1 MQSEPADVQQRN
13 LEPAGGPGKRG
24 SQGRWI
30 TSFEARMMLPALII
44 LAAISIL
51 PLLYIIWMS
60 VNNVTLLGGA
70 GITVHWLGLG
80 NWARMFSDS
89 NVWTGWL
96 VMVIYFVATVGLE
109 VLLGIAIALL
119 MYEVVWGRN
128 LALSLILIP
137 MFVAPVI
144 VGLLGRFMV
153 NSTYGLYSWILSE
166 TGIFTGNILG
176 GKISAFVAVVLMDVW
191 EWTPLITLIT
201 LAGLVSIQPQ
211 VIEAARVDGAS
222 YLQRLRHIVFPSISG
237 IVIVALLIRSMD
249 ALRYFAIIWQ
259 ATDGGP
265 ANATKIIP
273 LRLYEVAFRFL
284 HLGYAATI
292 GLVMLAVSI
301 LIANLFT
308 TILRQRGLAG

>member
-1 MQSEPADVQQRN
+1 MQSEAVKSS
-13 LEPAGGPGKRG
+13 GGER
-24 SQGRWI
+24 SGRWI
-30 TSFEARMMLPALII
+30 WSFEGRMMLPALVV

-60 VNNVTLLGGA
+60 FSNVTLLGGA
-70 GITVHWLGLG
+70 GITSKWVGLD
-80 NWARMFSDS
+80 NWTRMFSDGT
-89 NVWTGWL
+89 VWAGWL
-96 VMVIYFVATVGLE
+96 TMVMYFVATVGLE
-109 VLLGIAIALL
+109 MILGIAIALL
-119 MYEVVWGRN
+119 VHEVVWGKN
-128 LALSLILIP
+128 LAMSLILVP

-153 NSTYGLYSWILSE
+153 NSTYGLYSWVLSS

-176 GKISAFVAVVLMDVW
+176 GQVSAFVAVVLMDVW
-191 EWTPLITLIT
+191 EWAPLISLST

-211 VIEAARVDGAS
+211 VLEAARVDGAN

-249 ALRYFAIIWQ
+249 ALRYFDIIWQ
-259 ATDGGP
+259 VTGGGP

-273 LRLYEVAFRFL
+273 LRLYESAFRFL

-301 LIANLFT
+301 LVANLFT
-308 TILRQRGLAG
+308 TILRNRGLAG